1 MLVSL
6 MLYSWEAVRDSIQR
20 LQRSYLFVSWLRN
33 RYAKK
38 EFLLLCSLFRFTTHT
53 KESIQEGVVQQVF
66 GTSPKSVLLNMEG
79 LHTIVD
85 LNNPLVFDK
94 LKKKKK
100 ELLKM
105 DTWKKCDFNYD
116 IGIMLNNEN
125 LYFYKNK
132 DIKFDVFGKNL
143 WSETQFNST
152 RFKRC
157 KGWG

>member
-1 MLVSL
+1 
-6 MLYSWEAVRDSIQR
+6 
-20 LQRSYLFVSWLRN
+20 
-33 RYAKK
+33 
-38 EFLLLCSLFRFTTHT
+38 
-53 KESIQEGVVQQVF
+53 
-66 GTSPKSVLLNMEG
+66 
-79 LHTIVD
+79 
-85 LNNPLVFDK
+85 
-94 LKKKKK
+94 
-100 ELLKM
+100 M

-157 KGWG
+157 KG